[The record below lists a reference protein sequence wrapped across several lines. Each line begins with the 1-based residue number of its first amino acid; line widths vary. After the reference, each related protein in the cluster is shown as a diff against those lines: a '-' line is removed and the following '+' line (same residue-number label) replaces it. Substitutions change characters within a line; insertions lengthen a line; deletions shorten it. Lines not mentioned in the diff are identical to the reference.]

1 MLNYFILGTGASYTF
16 DINDKK
22 NKDVV
27 TFSHFKDAIKEKI
40 ENAKLDGLKLWKVCI
55 DTRNNRDKYLELKKS
70 SADTDIKTNFKGKE
84 LEPSWEIA
92 ESFRTIPKEH
102 IHIIVQSP
110 PPSATTDVSRDLG
123 YLPRQGGLGGT
134 LLPFDMKVGSTNE
147 GVNLSGR
154 DRELISLRFDIIK
167 SLINEL
173 KCKKV
178 ILVQAPP
185 FSGKTSTAQILEEA
199 LVNAPE
205 YSNHRVIRISLL
217 WESHINWDTFGKK
230 WKSIV
235 GISWEEWTKQCRKIP
250 SILIVDEAHLI
261 YGKDKKVSNKESAD
275 KESAD
280 QFWATVKSLLQEV
293 SSIKIIMFAAY
304 GYRSSNYAGL
314 ATPVKLPETN
324 CKSLIDINFSQGELK
339 NYVKNYC
346 SKCFKILNQ
355 QEVLEL
361 YEYIRKVTEGHAG
374 LVRHILGSIENA
386 LKNKIDELNWKI
398 IFKYLNSKE
407 FDLSIYNNCRA
418 VPNVKS
424 LNRKQLELC
433 EETYLKGKTPFSDDE
448 DAVYLVKTGVLM
460 VVEDNGYLTF
470 AAPLLKRA
478 FFQQNYGVSSSSNI
492 IPTDLYQFIV
502 KVFTAMCNKLSG
514 NILRETLGFGSE
526 GRILEQTWQKE
537 FYRIGTQVLGRN
549 HFLSPE
555 VGSVFGCEGK
565 IDFYV
570 DKLDW
575 AIELLRDGE
584 DMKGHKDRFEPGG
597 KYKEIVKY
605 AKSIAIIDIRSIG
618 RVDTRNEAKK
628 VREMKADF
636 IYVSCSKNFD
646 EFKIESLGKEILFIR
661 SQD

>member
-1 MLNYFILGTGASYTF
+1 MSQKLILDIYRYIMLNYFILGTGASYTF

-70 SADTDIKTNFKGKE
+70 FADTDIETNFKGEE

-110 PPSATTDVSRDLG
+110 PPSATTGHTDVSRVIANFG

-178 ILVQAPP
+178 ILVRAPP

-217 WESHINWDTFGKK
+217 WGSHINWDTFGKK
-230 WKSIV
+230 WKRIV
-235 GISWEEWTKQCRKIP
+235 GVSWEEWTDQCDLIP
-250 SILIVDEAHLI
+250 TILIVDEAQLI
-261 YGKDKKVSNKESAD
+261 YGKEKKVDGNN

-280 QFWATVKSLLQEV
+280 QFWMIVKGLLQEV
-293 SSIKIIMFAAY
+293 
-304 GYRSSNYAGL
+304 
-314 ATPVKLPETN
+314 T
-324 CKSLIDINFSQGELK
+324 
-339 NYVKNYC
+339 
-346 SKCFKILNQ
+346 
-355 QEVLEL
+355 
-361 YEYIRKVTEGHAG
+361 H
-374 LVRHILGSIENA
+374 
-386 LKNKIDELNWKI
+386 
-398 IFKYLNSKE
+398 
-407 FDLSIYNNCRA
+407 
-418 VPNVKS
+418 
-424 LNRKQLELC
+424 
-433 EETYLKGKTPFSDDE
+433 DE

-460 VVEDNGYLTF
+460 VVEDNSYLTF

-478 FFQQNYGVSSSSNI
+478 FFQQNYGVNSSIDI

-502 KVFTAMCNKLSG
+502 KIFTAMCNKLSG

-526 GRILEQTWQKE
+526 GRLLEQTWQKE

-605 AKSIAIIDIRSIG
+605 AKSIAIIYIRSIG

-636 IYVSCSKNFD
+636 IYVSCSKDFD
-646 EFKIESLGKEILFIR
+646 AFKIESLGKETLFIR
-661 SQD
+661 PQD